1 MRRAIILPISI
12 IILYVSTMPLNYY
25 FQHNIIRTNEE
36 RDIIE
41 RIFGGLRGV
50 IGDWAFMKAEEYH
63 HRGLPFLKAMAYHE
77 NESPFAATEEHH
89 HEEGP
94 GAAPARKDLFQK
106 IYSAVKVTEDS
117 HLKSAEE
124 KEALPW
130 FYVEVAFDP
139 NDIRGY
145 VLGGY
150 WLQRMNKPLES
161 MDFLK
166 KGLKANP
173 TSAAISAAIGNL
185 YFKTGK
191 SDDAIAYL
199 DKARKLWAAGQY
211 PNNAKDNYSMS
222 DRYFAL
228 DLLGSLYEKE
238 GRRAEA
244 LKVYEEVFDV
254 QPNKAMLEKI
264 TKLRRQ
270 L

>member
-1 MRRAIILPISI
+1 MRRAMILPISI
-12 IILYVSTMPLNYY
+12 IILYVSTVPLNYY
-25 FQHNIIRTNEE
+25 FQHNTLRTNEE
-36 RDIIE
+36 QDIIE

-77 NESPFAATEEHH
+77 NESPFTSVEEHH
-89 HEEGP
+89 HEDGRA
-94 GAAPARKDLFQK
+94 GLAVKKDFFQK

-117 HLKSAEE
+117 HLKPAEE

-150 WLQRMNKPLES
+150 WLQRMDKPLES
-161 MDFLK
+161 MDFMK

-191 SDDAIAYL
+191 SGDAITYL
-199 DKARKLWAAGQY
+199 DRARKLWAMGQY
-211 PNNAKDNYSMS
+211 PNNTKDSYSMS

-238 GRRAEA
+238 GRYVEA
-244 LKVYEEVFDV
+244 LKVYKEIFALR
-254 QPNKAMLEKI
+254 PNKAMLEKI
-264 TKLRRQ
+264 TRLRRQ